1 MELRWQDA
9 YQQFS
14 AAEDE
19 QQLFQRIAAYSKRL
33 GFEYCCYGI
42 RVPLPVSKPAVAIF
56 DTYPDGW
63 MAHYQARNYIE
74 IDSTVREG
82 ALSTNMI
89 VWPDVDRIDPCPLW
103 EDARDFGL
111 AVGVAQSS
119 WAARGAFGL
128 LSIAR
133 HADRLTPAEI
143 NMLTLQTNW
152 LANLSHSLMSRFMLP
167 KLSPA
172 AGVTLTAREREVL
185 CCAGRPKAR
194 PRAKSARSSASRS
207 AR

>member
-19 QQLFQRIAAYSKRL
+19 QQLFQRMAAYSKRL

-56 DTYPDGW
+56 NTYPEGW
-63 MAHYQARNYIE
+63 MAHYQSRNYID
-74 IDSTVREG
+74 IDSTVRDG
-82 ALSTNMI
+82 VHSTNMI

-103 EDARDFGL
+103 QDARDFGL
-111 AVGVAQSS
+111 SVGVAQSS

-133 HADRLTPAEI
+133 HADPLTPAEGGGAEYGRRHAAHSI
-143 NMLTLQTNW
+143 NGSASFAVQLTLEMLFSMLIR
-152 LANLSHSLMSRFMLP
+152 LAI
-167 KLSPA
+167 
-172 AGVTLTAREREVL
+172 
-185 CCAGRPKAR
+185 C
-194 PRAKSARSSASRS
+194 SSFC
-207 AR
+207 

>member
-56 DTYPDGW
+56 NTYPDGW
-63 MAHYQARNYIE
+63 MARYQAQNYIE
-74 IDSTVREG
+74 IDSTVRDG
-82 ALSTNMI
+82 AMSTNMI

-103 EDARDFGL
+103 QDARDYGL
-111 AVGVAQSS
+111 SVGVAQSS

-143 NMLTLQTNW
+143 NMLTL
-152 LANLSHSLMSRFMLP
+152 
-167 KLSPA
+167 
-172 AGVTLTAREREVL
+172 
-185 CCAGRPKAR
+185 
-194 PRAKSARSSASRS
+194 
-207 AR
+207 